1 MRGRSA
7 ALLATVLLVT
17 SPGPAEAYDPDGLRL
32 GVSRDA
38 LFGVEPVNSEG
49 HLELTTGLWFSTAG
63 ATLRKQS
70 SVGEIDLAG
79 TSVRGAVTAALSLFE
94 RARLGFV
101 LPLVFHQTGE
111 SLGGVPID
119 GSGLADPRILGH
131 VALTKKAASGLGI
144 GATLETT
151 LPLGNKGAWTGD
163 GAAGVALHLE
173 IEYLTG
179 PLAAVSRVGYRIR
192 TSQRVFDLDVGDAVE
207 LAAGLRYDVKPKMR
221 LEGLLSSSTLA
232 SDPFAGGATPVEL
245 MVGVQ
250 HGFHRCYALTVGG
263 GGPINAGVGAAA
275 WRGLIGVSHRC
286 PTGAG
291 AQRSREET
299 GAERRARIRARRTK
313 PSGGDQDAD
322 GVPDDQD
329 WCPTEPE
336 DKDQH
341 QDEDGCPEPDN
352 DGDGVED
359 IVDRCPSTPEDLD
372 RFEDGDGCPDLDND
386 RDGVPDLQD
395 ACPDAPETMD
405 GVDDEDGCPEV
416 ADNTDFQVAAGF
428 IMPPTEIAFEPG
440 TPVMTAKTLESMAA
454 LARYLIRRT
463 ELVLVEIQG
472 HTHSEGE
479 DEANMSLSSARAQA
493 VVDRLTALG
502 LAPER
507 LRATGF
513 GETMPMESNA
523 SAAGRRANERIDLRI
538 VKGPGA
544 GGAL

>member
-1 MRGRSA
+1 LAAIWLVALPGSA
-7 ALLATVLLVT
+7 D
-17 SPGPAEAYDPDGLRL
+17 AYDPDGLRL
-32 GVSRDA
+32 GVARDA
-38 LFGVEPVNSEG
+38 LFGVEPVNSDG
-49 HLELTTGLWFSTAG
+49 HLELTTGLWFSAAG

-79 TSVRGAVTAALSLFE
+79 TSVRGAVTAGLSLFE

-111 SLGGVPID
+111 SLDGAPID
-119 GSGLADPRILGH
+119 GSGLADPRIIGH
-131 VALTKKAASGLGI
+131 VALTKNRGPGLNLG
-144 GATLETT
+144 GTLETT
-151 LPLGNKGAWTGD
+151 LPLGDEGAWTGD

-173 IEYLTG
+173 TEYLNG
-179 PLAAVSRVGYRIR
+179 PLAAVSRAGYRIR
-192 TSQRVFDLDVGDAVE
+192 TSQRVFDLDVGDAIE
-207 LAAGLRYDVKPKMR
+207 LAAGLRYDVKPKVR
-221 LEGLLSSSTLA
+221 LQALLSSSTLA

-245 MVGVQ
+245 VVGVQ
-250 HGFHRCYALTVGG
+250 HTFHHCYAVTLGG

-275 WRGLIGVSHRC
+275 WRGLVGVSHHC
-286 PTGAG
+286 PSDG
-291 AQRSREET
+291 AQRPQGET
-299 GAERRARIRARRTK
+299 AAERRERIRARKATA
-313 PSGGDQDAD
+313 SGSDQDGD
-322 GVPDDQD
+322 GVTDDRD

-359 IVDRCPSTPEDLD
+359 ADDACPSTPEDLD

-395 ACPDAPETMD
+395 ACPDAPETVD
-405 GVDDEDGCPEV
+405 GIDDEDGCPE
-416 ADNTDFQVAAGF
+416 AANNTDFQVAAGYV
-428 IMPPTEIAFEPG
+428 MPPTPIAFESG
-440 TPVMTAKTLESMAA
+440 TSTMTTETQTSMAP
-454 LARYLIRRT
+454 LAQYLIRRT

-472 HTHSEGE
+472 HTHSEGA
-479 DEANMSLSSARAQA
+479 DDANMALSSARAQA
-493 VVDRLTALG
+493 VADRLTALG
-502 LAPER
+502 VAPAR

-523 SAAGRRANERIDLRI
+523 TAAGRRANERVDLRI
-538 VKGPGA
+538 VKGPGS